1 MMTSWARSWVPSFA
15 IRPEH
20 RGPHRVARFE
30 VEHGSWPPPADG
42 ILLERVAL
50 QVLDLELG
58 DTITV
63 QVPGGRPSTLWITGV
78 VHDPSLA
85 PANNE
90 AKGYGY
96 VSTDALAA
104 LGVRQPRLDQLKIT
118 VADRA
123 GETTPSRDPQ
133 RIAEVARDI
142 GGWLAQSRGVE
153 VEEIQVPAPYR
164 HPHQGQMN
172 TIMLVV
178 LAFGALSLL
187 LSSILVATMLGILK
201 AIGARSSRVVQLYL
215 LMVVL
220 VAAAATALAF
230 GPGILT
236 GRAYSRLIA
245 DAMLNMDITSAA
257 VPVWEYAL
265 VLGAGILLPLL
276 MALVPLLRAGR
287 TTVRQAMDHYGGSLT
302 PATRRLDT
310 WLSGIRGLSRSLLLA
325 LRNMFR
331 RRARLV
337 LSVGLLAAAGML
349 FSGAMNTYAGVLGLF
364 DNAQAQHEL
373 DAQIGPGEPAA
384 PELVTGAAAAV
395 PGVRHVEAWRVGP
408 AAIDVPGE
416 IDVTRTY
423 PDQGHGQLR
432 LAAVPTDTSVL
443 RLPMVEGRWLRPGD
457 TDAIVLN
464 ESQQIAGAR
473 VRVGDTVRLSI
484 GGQPTIWRVVG
495 LEKEVFAS
503 AAGYVSPA
511 GYARATG
518 RPFQANQ
525 LMIMSDR
532 HDPAAQTAVAEAAER
547 ALVGAG
553 VSVSTAQPKS
563 RYDAVV
569 NGHLF
574 ALLNVVLAIAIVMG
588 IVGCIGLGST
598 MSANVVERTRERGV
612 MHAIGARARDIRR
625 IVVFEGVFTALASC
639 LAAAV
644 PALLLTVALTGG
656 ISQMMLP
663 VPLRISWT
671 SAAIWVATVS
681 LGAALATLAPA
692 YRASRL
698 TVREALA
705 YL

>member
-187 LSSILVATMLGILK
+187 LSSILVATMLGVLLSQQIPQIGILK

-364 DNAQAQHEL
+364 DNA
-373 DAQIGPGEPAA
+373 
-384 PELVTGAAAAV
+384 
-395 PGVRHVEAWRVGP
+395 
-408 AAIDVPGE
+408 
-416 IDVTRTY
+416 
-423 PDQGHGQLR
+423 QGHGQLR

-598 MSANVVERTRERGV
+598 MSANVVERTRELGV